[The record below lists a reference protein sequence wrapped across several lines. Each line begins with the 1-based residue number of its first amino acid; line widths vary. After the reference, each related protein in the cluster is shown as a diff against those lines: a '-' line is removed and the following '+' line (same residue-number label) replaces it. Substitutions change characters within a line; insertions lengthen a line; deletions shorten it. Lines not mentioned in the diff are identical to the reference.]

1 MSAEI
6 YKWIKDLAVFYILFT
21 ALLHLVPNEKYERY
35 VRFFMGIL
43 LIFMLSTPLFT
54 ILGKSGELL
63 ERFQINYQI
72 ETAVRE
78 HQEKSNLQ
86 KYYLE
91 KGYELQIKEKI
102 MDEMKNIGIQVENA
116 DVSIREG
123 SLKVVIYLRENPTQL
138 QERRIAD
145 GLQIGCQIT
154 EEQYQIKVT
163 EHGMETVGSF
173 VAFGSSDGNTGDACS
188 QHR

>member
-1 MSAEI
+1 MSEEI
-6 YKWIKDLAVFYILFT
+6 YKWVKNLAVFYILFT
-21 ALLHLVPNEKYERY
+21 ALLHLVPSEKYERY
-35 VRFFMGIL
+35 VRFFMGLL

-54 ILGKSGELL
+54 ILGKSGELI
-63 ERFQINYQI
+63 ETFQVNYQI

-78 HQEKSNLQ
+78 QQEKSNLQ

-102 MDEMKNIGIQVENA
+102 LDEMENIGIQIENV
-116 DVSIREG
+116 DVNISEEN
-123 SLKVVIYLRENPTQL
+123 LKVVLYLRENPTQL

-145 GLQIGCQIT
+145 GLQTGCQIG

-163 EHGMETVGSF
+163 GHGMETVGSITSF
-173 VAFGSSDGNTGDACS
+173 RSSDGGTGNADN
-188 QHR
+188 

>member
-6 YKWIKDLAVFYILFT
+6 YKWVKNLAVFYILFT
-21 ALLHLVPNEKYERY
+21 ALLHLVPSEKYERY

-54 ILGKSGELL
+54 ILGKSGELI
-63 ERFQINYQI
+63 ESFQVNYQI

-78 HQEKSNLQ
+78 QQEKSNLQ

-102 MDEMKNIGIQVENA
+102 MDEMEKIGIQVENA
-116 DVSIREG
+116 DVNIKEG
-123 SLKVVIYLRENPTQL
+123 NLKVVLYLRENPTQL

-145 GLQIGCQIT
+145 GLQTGCQIT

-163 EHGMETVGSF
+163 EYGMETVGSLT
-173 VAFGSSDGNTGDACS
+173 AFGSSDGDTDDADS
-188 QHR
+188 RQR